1 MAPLQG
7 IRRLRRSSNPLCLG
21 LGGCGCFISEVSLGS
36 VYCFFSIR
44 LPQGFDEFV
53 SSVKDPS
60 KLSVSSH

>member
-1 MAPLQG
+1 M
-7 IRRLRRSSNPLCLG
+7 
-21 LGGCGCFISEVSLGS
+21 FISEVSLGS